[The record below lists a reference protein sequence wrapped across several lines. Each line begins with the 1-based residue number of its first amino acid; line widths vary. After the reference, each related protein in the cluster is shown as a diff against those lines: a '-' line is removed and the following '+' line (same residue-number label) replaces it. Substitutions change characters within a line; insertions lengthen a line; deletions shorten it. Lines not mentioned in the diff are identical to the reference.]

1 MPVQV
6 TDITASSELKPVG
19 NVVLVVV
26 DIQGGGQAKSFGADK
41 PGSMPGRPERNA
53 KAVDMVGRFRDKGVP
68 VVFIQEVHKPSLIDI
83 GRELDG
89 AESVHCVEGDPRT
102 ELHPGLEPRPEEY
115 LIQKRRYSA
124 FFGSELDI
132 VLKGYQADTL
142 ILIGGMTDVCIH
154 YTAVDAHQLDYRF
167 RTVSDMVVGSSR
179 RAHDAALR
187 AMKYLQ
193 RDALVSLDS
202 VYEWLDAL
210 PTEASGPA
218 DAAGAPATDST
229 EVNA

>member
-1 MPVQV
+1 MPLQV
-6 TDITASSELKPVG
+6 TDTTPSSDLKPHG

-26 DIQGGGQAKSFGADK
+26 DIQGGGQPSSFGADK
-41 PGSMPGRPERNA
+41 PGYMAGRPERNA
-53 KAVDMVGRFRDKGVP
+53 KAVDMVARFRDKGVP
-68 VVFIQEVHKPSLIDI
+68 VVFIQEVHKPSLVDI

-102 ELHPGLEPRPEEY
+102 ALHPGLEPRPEEY

-132 VLKGYQADTL
+132 VLKGYRADTL

-167 RTVSDMVVGSSR
+167 RTVSDMVIGSSQ

-193 RDALVSLDS
+193 RDALVTLEAVDT
-202 VYEWLDAL
+202 WLDAL
-210 PTEASGPA
+210 PT
-218 DAAGAPATDST
+218 PATT
-229 EVNA
+229 EEDA